1 MPYGTL
7 HPEPA
12 QPGGA
17 QPDSTSANT
26 PGNSTSTTNTALTRK
41 ITTSTL
47 HKLKS
52 NGEKFVVISLYDAHM
67 AAMAER
73 CGVEVVLVGD
83 SLGMT
88 VLGYDSTLPVTM
100 EQMIYHVEAVA
111 RGNKKSLII
120 GDLPFMTYATSED
133 AMRNCMRIMQAGAHM
148 VKLEGGAWLADTVR
162 MLTERGVPV
171 CAHLGLT
178 PQSVNKFGGFRV
190 QGRDAAGAEAIFAD
204 AKLLAEAG
212 ADLLVLECVPAP
224 LAARITREINIPVIG
239 IGAGRDTDAQVL
251 VINDILGL
259 TEQPPK
265 FSKNFLLETKDIP
278 GAMQKYVADVKSGAF
293 PGDENIFL

>member
-1 MPYGTL
+1 MPYGTING
-7 HPEPA
+7 PA
-12 QPGGA
+12 
-17 QPDSTSANT
+17 
-26 PGNSTSTTNTALTRK
+26 NSTSTANTALTK
-41 ITTSTL
+41 NVTINTL

-52 NGEKFVVISLYDAHM
+52 AGEKFVVISLYDAHM
-67 AAMAER
+67 AAMAQR
-73 CGVEVVLVGD
+73 CGVEVVLIGD

-88 VLGYDSTLPVTM
+88 VLGYDSTIPVTM

-120 GDLPFMTYATSED
+120 GDLPFMTYATPDD

-162 MLTERGVPV
+162 MLSERGVPV

-190 QGRDAAGAEAIFAD
+190 QGRDQEGAGKMLAD
-204 AKLLAEAG
+204 AKLLADAG
-212 ADLLVLECVPAP
+212 ADLLVLECVPAT
-224 LAARITREINIPVIG
+224 LGAQITREISIPTIG

-265 FSKNFLLETKDIP
+265 FSKNFLLEANDIP
-278 GAMQKYVADVKSGAF
+278 GAMQKYVADVKAGIF
-293 PGDENIFL
+293 PGDVNIFS